1 MHLSVVKRSSGI
13 ANKNRACEKTLKSNA
28 LRFLLRNPK
37 LKCYRCKCTF
47 CFTWSFGIVVAV
59 EKSFRPCF
67 AGFSE
72 VEEVVPLEPEIAPPV
87 AAGTW
92 VVAVWAATFFPI

>member
-1 MHLSVVKRSSGI
+1 MNIVVKRNSGI

-47 CFTWSFGIVVAV
+47 CFTWSFGIVAAV

-72 VEEVVPLEPEIAPPV
+72 VEEVVPLEPEIAPPM